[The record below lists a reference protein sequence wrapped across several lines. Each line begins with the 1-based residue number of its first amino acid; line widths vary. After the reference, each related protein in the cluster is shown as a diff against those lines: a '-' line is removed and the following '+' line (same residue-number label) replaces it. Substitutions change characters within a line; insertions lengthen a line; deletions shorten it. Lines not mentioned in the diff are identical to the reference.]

1 MNLQDVTFKDA
12 AIVIYLV
19 MFVVM
24 AACIW
29 WHAGGDRRY
38 RTLFAVVLGLFWP
51 LPAAILVYLYI
62 HAMLNSII
70 NWFDKT
76 FN

>member
-1 MNLQDVTFKDA
+1 MALQGVTFKDA

-24 AACIW
+24 AALVW
-29 WHAGGDRRY
+29 VHAGGDRRY
-38 RTLFAVVLGLFWP
+38 RTLFSVVLGLFWP
-51 LPAAILVYLYI
+51 LPVAILIYLYI
-62 HAMLNSII
+62 HGMLNSII
-70 NWFDKT
+70 NWFDRN

>member
-1 MNLQDVTFKDA
+1 MALQNVTFKDA

-19 MFVVM
+19 MFLVM
-24 AACIW
+24 AVAVW

-38 RTLFAVVLGLFWP
+38 RTLFSVVLGLFWP

-70 NWFDKT
+70 NWFYKT